1 MLSIT
6 VQRSDLSHAL
16 VMLDKCKH
24 IYIQSNCD
32 QSTLFLCGNYTEN
45 LTLRVIIPFKF
56 ELPMAV
62 TDASLWVNVQEMKSA
77 IAAANDPS
85 IALDFQN
92 SNLVR
97 SLVCQNTEI
106 FEPRSLRDKQAQQ
119 LGNSLVRE
127 GIWDGVSPRS
137 SFRIKN
143 ADFLHLCKVFYATT
157 RPPYLVLQNVL
168 LVLDEGCLTAHA
180 TNGVVYTQNK
190 AAISSVVLS
199 AATTAKMCLIQR
211 EFCNPLR
218 ALNAPSISFFVTPSA
233 IVAAASK
240 SSVGVNVVQRTDRL
254 NATDYPDT
262 TLICNYVAQT
272 AVSSS
277 RQVYT
282 NELLNALKYQYEQH
296 TLIEFVEGG
305 GVQLTPIHT
314 LPSTTEI
321 SQCVV
326 KTKTL
331 RALLTALSAKQI
343 RVELRRDTRLVCL
356 CFTALSSSQANYAV
370 LAALKP
376 SAYTND
382 ASRNGV
388 DMP

>member
-1 MLSIT
+1 MTSVT
-6 VQRSDLSHAL
+6 VQHADLNCAL
-16 VMLDKCKH
+16 GVLDRCKH
-24 IYIQSNCD
+24 VYIQNNCER
-32 QSTLFLCGNYTEN
+32 SALLLCGNYADN
-45 LTLRVIIPFKF
+45 LTLHVTIPCKF
-56 ELPMAV
+56 EMPMADV
-62 TDASLWVNVQEMKSA
+62 SLWVNVQEMRSA
-77 IAAANDPS
+77 VKGVDSPS
-85 IALDFQN
+85 VTLVFQN
-92 SNLVR
+92 FDLAR
-97 SLVCQNTEI
+97 SLVCQGIKI
-106 FEPRSLRDKQAQQ
+106 FEPSQLRDKQAQDRGRALLSADAQ
-119 LGNSLVRE
+119 NVVL
-127 GIWDGVSPRS
+127 PRS
-137 SFRIKN
+137 SFRVRT
-143 ADFLHLCKVFYATT
+143 ADFLQLCKIFYATAKQ
-157 RPPYLVLQNVL
+157 PYPVLQNVL
-168 LVLDEGCLTAHA
+168 LVLGGDCLTAHA
-180 TNGVVYTQNK
+180 TNGVAYAQNK
-190 AAISSVVLS
+190 AAVSEVVLS
-199 AATTAKMCLIQR
+199 ADTTTKMSLIQR

-233 IVAAASK
+233 IVASASK

-262 TLICNYVAQT
+262 TLICDYVAQT

-296 TLIEFVEGG
+296 TLVEFVEGG
-305 GVQLTPIHT
+305 GVRFTPIHT
-314 LPSTTEI
+314 LPSTTET

-356 CFTALSSSQANYAV
+356 CFTALPSSQANYAV